1 MLDRTEQHIE
11 RPQLRAVPPRSAD
24 RPSRIANDAMRPLA
38 RMVASFCVTLA
49 RLPEGGVPLARAG
62 ACIRTAP
69 PHGVAADLYDQA
81 VQIRRHL
88 VHLGV
93 GIDLARSGTITSTQ
107 RALRQLQHAFRNLQ
121 GLMIGVPE
129 QLLEVQPESSQ
140 RSVRQLL
147 QTALSGSPM
156 QAPTIHPVASAA
168 APTCRSGTGA
178 LSVLFESAELIHRS
192 LVEALRD
199 TPDPAL
205 QLDSK
210 GGGTLA
216 ALVVNARLDNLHR
229 HLRTHHSELSE
240 LLKAAGH
247 RRTMLMRLAHGI
259 FLALGELEGTMIGA
273 ESSFESR
280 CQPLIDL
287 IGVRTN
293 ELGRYC

>member
-1 MLDRTEQHIE
+1 MK
-11 RPQLRAVPPRSAD
+11 
-24 RPSRIANDAMRPLA
+24 PLA
-38 RMVASFCVTLA
+38 RMVARFCVTLA
-49 RLPEGGVPLARAG
+49 RLPEQEAPSARAG
-62 ACIRTAP
+62 ACTRTAAHGDP
-69 PHGVAADLYDQA
+69 PDAYDQA

-93 GIDLARSGTITSTQ
+93 GIDLARSGTVTSTQ
-107 RALRQLQHAFRNLQ
+107 RALRQLQNAYRNLQ

-129 QLLEVQPESSQ
+129 RVLDVQPEPER

-147 QTALSGSPM
+147 QTALSGSRI
-156 QAPTIHPVASAA
+156 QAPTIHSVASAA
-168 APTCRSGTGA
+168 ALTCRLGPGA
-178 LSVLFESAELIHRS
+178 LSVLFESGELIQRS

-205 QLDSK
+205 QLGSK
-210 GGGTLA
+210 GGGALA
-216 ALVVNARLDNLHR
+216 TLVVNARLDNLHR
-229 HLRTHHSELSE
+229 HLRTHHSELSD

-247 RRTMLMRLAHGI
+247 RRTMPMRLAHGI